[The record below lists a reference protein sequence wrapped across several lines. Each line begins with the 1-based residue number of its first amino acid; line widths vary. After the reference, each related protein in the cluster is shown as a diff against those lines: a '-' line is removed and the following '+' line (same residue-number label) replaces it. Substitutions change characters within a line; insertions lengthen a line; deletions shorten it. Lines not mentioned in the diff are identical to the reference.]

1 MARNITLTLGAG
13 LGADLG
19 PNFNLTADV
28 GSVTPSTATKSELTA
43 GKSVSVDDAATS
55 VTITSTGTCTNAIT
69 QTIPCAGGTT
79 TTTTTTQAAICYMRE
94 YRNDSL
100 SIQNVSWTDCCTSVY
115 YNEALDPNQSVTTYS
130 VLEPSFG
137 PGVTL
142 ISGPTVHDCGTTT
155 TTTTTEA
162 QTTTT
167 TTSGGGSGNFFVINI
182 DGTGQITDVD
192 NGGGGYFYF
201 VSVGQY
207 PVYSGETLEGVH
219 SGITG
224 AAVRVFVSNTST
236 SGCLVLYVNTTPI
249 DSLAVPYDGNY
260 TFNNITFGNG
270 DLVEIKY
277 TTGNCP

>member
-1 MARNITLTLGAG
+1 MARSITLTLGAG

-43 GKSVSVDDAATS
+43 GKSVSVDDLATE
-55 VTITSTGTCTNAIT
+55 VTITSTGTCTNSIS
-69 QTIPCAGGTT
+69 QLIPCAGSTT
-79 TTTTTTQAAICYMRE
+79 STT
-94 YRNDSL
+94 S
-100 SIQNVSWTDCCTSVY
+100 
-115 YNEALDPNQSVTTYS
+115 
-130 VLEPSFG
+130 
-137 PGVTL
+137 
-142 ISGPTVHDCGTTT
+142 T

-260 TFNNITFGNG
+260 TFNNITFGTG

>member
-1 MARNITLTLGAG
+1 MGHITKVEGDSHNVTGVPCL
-13 LGADLG
+13 
-19 PNFNLTADV
+19 V
-28 GSVTPSTATKSELTA
+28 EQGSSPIVKLIGDNRS
-43 GKSVSVDDAATS
+43 
-55 VTITSTGTCTNAIT
+55 ITDNNVID
-69 QTIPCAGGTT
+69 I
-79 TTTTTTQAAICYMRE
+79 
-94 YRNDSL
+94 
-100 SIQNVSWTDCCTSVY
+100 SIENS
-115 YNEALDPNQSVTTYS
+115 
-130 VLEPSFG
+130 
-137 PGVTL
+137 
-142 ISGPTVHDCGTTT
+142 IRI
-155 TTTTTEA
+155 
-162 QTTTT
+162 
-167 TTSGGGSGNFFVINI
+167 GSGNFFVINI
-182 DGTGQITDVD
+182 DGTGQVTDVD

-260 TFNNITFGNG
+260 TFNNITFGTG